1 MRNIKD
7 ISIIKVLKMYCFRS
21 LSITKSHL
29 GCLFILFILIW
40 LISSGLYMTSLL
52 FPEIEMVLSSQCKYP
67 IKSWDG
73 KILNIPI
80 WKNGLAGRSANFNVN
95 SNNEEYASDRRKL
108 RSLSNSNDIVNNN
121 NNKYSKQ
128 PVIFW
133 GSHHK
138 TGTYL
143 AQKMFSLLCAKMSW
157 CCVFHVTRDSIHS
170 VRESIDVENAHVI
183 GHSQWIWYPEEFG
196 VFLIKLYLFYYNIIN
211 V

>member
-1 MRNIKD
+1 MRNIKEKEL
-7 ISIIKVLKMYCFRS
+7 SILKVLKMYSIRS
-21 LSITKSHL
+21 LSMTKSRL

-40 LISSGLYMTSLL
+40 IISSGLYMTSLL
-52 FPEIEMVLSSQCKYP
+52 FPEIDMVLSSQCKYP

-80 WKNGLAGRSANFNVN
+80 WKNSLGNRPANFNIN
-95 SNNEEYASDRRKL
+95 SNNEEYSSDRRKL
-108 RSLSNSNDIVNNN
+108 RSLSINSNNINNNNEIVNNN
-121 NNKYSKQ
+121 KYNKQ

-157 CCVFHVTRDSIHS
+157 CCVFHVTRDS
-170 VRESIDVENAHVI
+170 VSI
-183 GHSQWIWYPEEFG
+183 
-196 VFLIKLYLFYYNIIN
+196 YLSI
-211 V
+211 